1 MANSSVAIHSNVFS
15 RQFLI
20 KYPWSKCS
28 ITNMFNVNIS
38 WLMYTKTII
47 LNANKQKTVVNL
59 TVRWENILMKNL
71 ISGSHCFAW
80 TNQLIIFNFFCY
92 LQIERVYLSRG
103 IEYSSHGQWAWIL
116 PIVEVH
122 RMHRKSQ
129 ANWNIYVYI
138 LRCVRDDVSTEL
150 HILLLFFVWNSP
162 NKKQCIVIP
171 QCSRS
176 LVEWISMKPIRGNKF
191 LFSLLKKTKW
201 MNIFSVD
208 RNKNEWMKGL
218 LYTYIMAYMVLPI
231 FILF

>member
-1 MANSSVAIHSNVFS
+1 MKGVANSSVAIHSNVFS

-38 WLMYTKTII
+38 WLMYTKTIV

-138 LRCVRDDVSTEL
+138 LLCSTMCPWWCL
-150 HILLLFFVWNSP
+150 NRTPHI
-162 NKKQCIVIP
+162 IVVLCLE
-171 QCSRS
+171 QS
-176 LVEWISMKPIRGNKF
+176 EQ
-191 LFSLLKKTKW
+191 KTIYS
-201 MNIFSVD
+201 NTTV
-208 RNKNEWMKGL
+208 
-218 LYTYIMAYMVLPI
+218 
-231 FILF
+231 